1 MSDHDPVSFQLAGLG
16 LQMYPGAY
24 PVDDVT
30 PHKHQWALHDALSG
44 RTPGLFVDDAP
55 TGAGKTLAW
64 LAPAVSEGLETVA
77 VYPTNA
83 LIEDQVRNIDDQLD
97 DIEGGDEVN
106 LLAVTS
112 ETLQNEH
119 AEQFP
124 SANSNGE
131 RLAKLLRSAFASQ
144 ETVIL
149 LTNPDIFVLLRREIY
164 RERIGA
170 INRFEV
176 AVVDEFH
183 RATRKERNT
192 MLFLLDEMYETDEA
206 ICRLNHLVFLSATP
220 EKELERQ
227 FTEAMGAPYYRVDK
241 MEWRETPHPAITSD
255 EEPVTS
261 FAPGELPADY
271 RAVLPPVDLT
281 ITSAQTFE
289 TATTILKSEETLY
302 DRLDSGRTV
311 MMLDGVHE
319 VERIYETLSESGIE
333 RTVRIDGF
341 HRDNVREKLD
351 SFNTLVSNS
360 AVEVGVDFD
369 TDQIIFSGHNASS
382 FFQRLGR
389 LRTRSDRSAAY
400 GYVPPYLFETLE
412 SVAETYANQ
421 WIDRAT
427 FEDLLSSA
435 YIDSSTPESF
445 DWRYSAVEAY
455 EHIEKRVENA
465 ASDDQPAL
473 RETGWKRIERHFF
486 HSHKNGLTEADLKRL
501 HTVAGSPLLRKLQ
514 TYRGDSIQ
522 TLVYNSQSQ
531 TLQTYSIPHLLRHG
545 DISFHSKDKF
555 LNYLPDRLHE
565 QVSRL
570 EPYSSGYCLYRGS
583 YDGESDEADGEQST
597 GRLVTYKA
605 TGELYSL
612 LSDTA
617 RDLRKPK
624 VCTGLE
630 IETKPSVSG
639 LDLLKEDLSTDEIL
653 CYPLEGHVSQI
664 QNQYSLGAFGF
675 IYPLYYTEGDA
686 AIAFSHD
693 ALYLHCRVQDRVE
706 SESNTIDEV
715 LDF

>member
-16 LQMYPGAY
+16 LRMYPGEY

-30 PHKHQWALHDALSG
+30 PHKHQWALHDALTD
-44 RTPGLFVDDAP
+44 RLPGLFVDDAP

-64 LAPAVSEGLETVA
+64 LAPVVSEGLQTVA

-83 LIEDQVRNIDDQLD
+83 LIEDQVRNIDEKLE
-97 DIEGGDEVN
+97 DIDGGDNVR

-112 ETLQNEH
+112 ETLQNKH

-131 RLAKLLRSAFASQ
+131 RLRDLLKVAFDSQ

-164 RERIGA
+164 RERIDA
-170 INRFEV
+170 ITRFEV

-227 FTEAMGAPYYRVDK
+227 FEDAMGAPYYRVSEI
-241 MEWRETPHPAITSD
+241 EWRETPLPEATGD
-255 EEPVTS
+255 EGSEIA
-261 FAPGELPADY
+261 FAPDELPSNY

-281 ITSAQTFE
+281 ITPAPTFE
-289 TATTILKSEETLY
+289 TATEILKSENVLH
-302 DRLDSGRTV
+302 DRLGDGRTV
-311 MMLDGVHE
+311 VMLDGVHE
-319 VERIYETLSESGIE
+319 VDRVYNSLSRSDLDG
-333 RTVRIDGF
+333 TVRIDGF
-341 HRDNVREKLD
+341 HRGNVCEKLD
-351 SFNTLVSNS
+351 SFKILVSNS

-369 TDQIIFSGHNASS
+369 TEQIIFSGHDASS

-389 LRTRSDRSAAY
+389 LRTRPDRSTAY
-400 GYVPPYLFETLE
+400 TYVPPYLFDALE
-412 SVAETYANQ
+412 SMADTYTGQ

-427 FEDLLSSA
+427 FEERVSSE

-455 EHIEKRVENA
+455 DHIEKRAESA
-465 ASDDQPAL
+465 PSDDQPAI
-473 RETGWKRIERHFF
+473 REAGWKRIERHFF
-486 HSHKNGLTEADLKRL
+486 HNHENGLTEADLKRL
-501 HTVAGSPLLRKLQ
+501 HGVAGSPLLTMLQ

-522 TLVYNSQSQ
+522 TVVYNSQSQ

-545 DISFHSKDKF
+545 EISFHSKNEF
-555 LNYLPDRLHE
+555 LSILPEHLHDD
-565 QVSRL
+565 VSLL
-570 EPYSSGYCLYRGS
+570 EPYSSGYCLYQGGYKNEADS
-583 YDGESDEADGEQST
+583 ADGEQSS

-612 LSDTA
+612 LSDVS
-617 RDLRKPK
+617 RDIRTPK

-630 IETKPSVSG
+630 IETEPSVSG
-639 LDLLKEDLSTDEIL
+639 LDLLKEDLSDTEVL

-664 QNQYSLGAFGF
+664 QNQYSLGSFGF

-686 AIAFSHD
+686 AVAFSHD
-693 ALYLHCRVQDRVE
+693 ALYLHCRVQDRIE
-706 SESNTIDEV
+706 AESNTIDEV

>member
-1 MSDHDPVSFQLAGLG
+1 MSEHDPVSFQLAGLG
-16 LQMYPGAY
+16 LRMYPGEY
-24 PVDDVT
+24 PVDEVI
-30 PHKHQWALHDALSG
+30 PHKHQWALHDALTD
-44 RTPGLFVDDAP
+44 RLPGLFVDDAP

-64 LAPAVSEGLETVA
+64 LAPVVSEGLQTVA

-83 LIEDQVRNIDDQLD
+83 LIEDQVRNIDEKLEDV
-97 DIEGGDEVN
+97 EGGNNVR

-124 SANSNGE
+124 SANTNGE
-131 RLAKLLRSAFASQ
+131 RLRDLLKVAFDSR

-164 RERIGA
+164 RERIDA
-170 INRFEV
+170 ISRFEV

-192 MLFLLDEMYETDEA
+192 MLFLLDEMYETNEA

-227 FTEAMGAPYYRVDK
+227 FEEAMGVPYYRVS
-241 MEWRETPHPAITSD
+241 EVNWRETPLPEVPDT
-255 EEPVTS
+255 EESVIA
-261 FAPGELPADY
+261 FAPNELPSNY

-281 ITSAQTFE
+281 ITPAPTFE
-289 TATTILKSEETLY
+289 AATAILDSEDVLH
-302 DRLDSGRTV
+302 DRLRDGRTV

-319 VERIYETLSESGIE
+319 VDQVYNSLAQSDLNGA
-333 RTVRIDGF
+333 VRIDGF
-341 HRDNVREKLD
+341 HRENVREKLD
-351 SFNTLVSNS
+351 TFETLVSNS

-369 TDQIIFSGHNASS
+369 TEQIIFSGHDAAS

-389 LRTRSDRSAAY
+389 LRTRPNRSAAY
-400 GYVPPYLFETLE
+400 AYVPPYLLDALN
-412 SVAETYANQ
+412 SMANKYTGQ

-427 FEDLLSSA
+427 FEEYVSSG
-435 YIDSSTPESF
+435 YIDASTPGSF

-455 EHIEKRVENA
+455 DHVEKRA
-465 ASDDQPAL
+465 KSAPSDDQPAI

-486 HSHKNGLTEADLKRL
+486 HNHEKELTEADLKRL
-501 HTVAGSPLLRKLQ
+501 YGVAGTPLFGFAQ

-522 TLVYNSQSQ
+522 TVVYNNQSQ

-545 DISFHSKDKF
+545 DVSFHSKDEF
-555 LNYLPDRLHE
+555 LSILPEQLHN

-570 EPYSSGYCLYRGS
+570 EPYSSGYCLYQGG
-583 YDGESDEADGEQST
+583 YEDETDTTDEEQLT

-612 LSDTA
+612 LSDVS
-617 RDLRKPK
+617 RDIRTPK

-630 IETKPSVSG
+630 IETEPSVSG
-639 LDLLKEDLSTDEIL
+639 LDLLKGASRILKFFVIRWRATSPRYKTSIRSVRLDL
-653 CYPLEGHVSQI
+653 
-664 QNQYSLGAFGF
+664 F
-675 IYPLYYTEGDA
+675 I
-686 AIAFSHD
+686 
-693 ALYLHCRVQDRVE
+693 HCITRKEMQQ
-706 SESNTIDEV
+706 
-715 LDF
+715 

>member
-1 MSDHDPVSFQLAGLG
+1 MSEHDPVSFQLAGLG
-16 LQMYPGAY
+16 LRMYPGEY
-24 PVDDVT
+24 PVDEVI
-30 PHKHQWALHDALSG
+30 PHKHQWALHDALTD
-44 RTPGLFVDDAP
+44 RLPGLFVDDAP

-64 LAPAVSEGLETVA
+64 LAPVVSEGLQTVA

-83 LIEDQVRNIDDQLD
+83 LIEDQVRNIDEKLEDV
-97 DIEGGDEVN
+97 EGGNNVR

-124 SANSNGE
+124 SANTNGE
-131 RLAKLLRSAFASQ
+131 RLRDLLKVAFDSR

-164 RERIGA
+164 RERIDA
-170 INRFEV
+170 ISRFEV

-192 MLFLLDEMYETDEA
+192 MLFLLDEMYETNEA

-227 FTEAMGAPYYRVDK
+227 FEEAMGVPYYRVS
-241 MEWRETPHPAITSD
+241 EVNWRETPLPEVPDT
-255 EEPVTS
+255 EESVIA
-261 FAPGELPADY
+261 FAPNELPSNY

-281 ITSAQTFE
+281 ITPAPTFE
-289 TATTILKSEETLY
+289 AATAILDLEDVLH
-302 DRLDSGRTV
+302 DRLRDGRTV

-319 VERIYETLSESGIE
+319 VDQVYNSLAQSDLNGA
-333 RTVRIDGF
+333 VRIDGF
-341 HRDNVREKLD
+341 HRENVREKLD
-351 SFNTLVSNS
+351 TFETLVSNS

-369 TDQIIFSGHNASS
+369 TEQIIFSGHDAAS

-389 LRTRSDRSAAY
+389 LRTRPNRSAAY
-400 GYVPPYLFETLE
+400 AYVPPYLLDALN
-412 SVAETYANQ
+412 SMANKYTGQ

-427 FEDLLSSA
+427 FEEYVSSG
-435 YIDSSTPESF
+435 YIDASTPGSF

-455 EHIEKRVENA
+455 DHVEKRA
-465 ASDDQPAL
+465 KSAPSDDQPAI

-486 HSHKNGLTEADLKRL
+486 HNHEKELTEADLKRL
-501 HTVAGSPLLRKLQ
+501 YGVAGTPLLDSLQ

-522 TLVYNSQSQ
+522 TVVYNNQSQ

-545 DISFHSKDKF
+545 DVSFHSKDEF
-555 LNYLPDRLHE
+555 LSILPEQLHN

-570 EPYSSGYCLYRGS
+570 EPYSSGYCLYQGG
-583 YDGESDEADGEQST
+583 YEDETDTTDEEQLT

-612 LSDTA
+612 LSDVS
-617 RDLRKPK
+617 RDIRTPK

-630 IETKPSVSG
+630 IETEPSVSG
-639 LDLLKEDLSTDEIL
+639 LDLLKEGLSDTEVL

-664 QNQYSLGAFGF
+664 QNQYSLGPFGF

-686 AIAFSHD
+686 AVAFSHD
-693 ALYLHCRVQDRVE
+693 ALYLHSRVQDRTE
-706 SESNTIDEV
+706 AESNTIDEV

>member
-1 MSDHDPVSFQLAGLG
+1 MSDHNPVSFQLAGLG
-16 LQMYPGAY
+16 LRMYPGEY

-30 PHKHQWALHDALSG
+30 PHKHQWALHDALTD
-44 RTPGLFVDDAP
+44 RLPGLFVDDAP

-64 LAPAVSEGLETVA
+64 LAPVVSEGLHTVA
-77 VYPTNA
+77 AYPTNA
-83 LIEDQVRNIDDQLD
+83 LIEDQVRNIDEKLE
-97 DIEGGDEVN
+97 DIDGGDNVR

-119 AEQFP
+119 AERFP

-131 RLAKLLRSAFASQ
+131 RLRDLLKVAFDSR

-164 RERIGA
+164 RERIDA
-170 INRFEV
+170 ITRFEV

-183 RATRKERNT
+183 RATQKERNT

-227 FTEAMGAPYYRVDK
+227 FEEAMRAPYYRVS
-241 MEWRETPHPAITSD
+241 EIGWRETPLPEVPETKQSVIAFSPD
-255 EEPVTS
+255 
-261 FAPGELPADY
+261 ELPSNC

-281 ITSAQTFE
+281 ITPAPTFE
-289 TATTILKSEETLY
+289 TATAILNSEDVLHG
-302 DRLDSGRTV
+302 RLRDGRTV

-319 VERIYETLSESGIE
+319 VDRVYNSLTQSDVDEI
-333 RTVRIDGF
+333 VRIDGF
-341 HRDNVREKLD
+341 HRENVREKLN
-351 SFNTLVSNS
+351 SFETLVSNS

-369 TDQIIFSGHNASS
+369 TEQIIFSGHDTAS

-389 LRTRSDRSAAY
+389 LRTRPNRSAAY
-400 GYVPPYLFETLE
+400 AYVPPYLFDALE
-412 SVAETYANQ
+412 SMADTYTGQ

-427 FEDLLSSA
+427 FEEQVGSE
-435 YIDSSTPESF
+435 YIDTSTPESF

-455 EHIEKRVENA
+455 DHIENRAKSA
-465 ASDDQPAL
+465 PSDDQPAI
-473 RETGWKRIERHFF
+473 REAGWKRIERHFF
-486 HSHKNGLTEADLKRL
+486 HSHDKGLTESDLKRL
-501 HTVAGSPLLRKLQ
+501 HDVAGTPLLDSLQ

-522 TLVYNSQSQ
+522 TVVYNSQSQ
-531 TLQTYSIPHLLRHG
+531 TIQTYSIPHLLRHG
-545 DISFHSKDKF
+545 DVSFHSKDEF
-555 LNYLPDRLHE
+555 LSILPEQLHG

-570 EPYSSGYCLYRGS
+570 EPYSSGYCLYRGE
-583 YDGESDEADGEQST
+583 YEDETDTTDEEKST

-612 LSDTA
+612 LSDVS
-617 RDLRKPK
+617 RDVRTPK

-630 IETKPSVSG
+630 IETEPSVSG
-639 LDLLKEDLSTDEIL
+639 LDLLKEDLSDTEVL
-653 CYPLEGHVSQI
+653 CYPLEGRVSQI
-664 QNQYSLGAFGF
+664 QNQYSIGPFGF
-675 IYPLYYTEGDA
+675 IYRLYYTKSDA
-686 AIAFSHD
+686 TVAFSHD
-693 ALYLHCRVQDRVE
+693 ALYLHCRVQDRIE
-706 SESNTIDEV
+706 AESNTIEEV

>member
-16 LQMYPGAY
+16 LRMYPGEY
-24 PVDDVT
+24 PVDDIT
-30 PHKHQWALHDALSG
+30 PHKHQLALHDALTN
-44 RTPGLFVDDAP
+44 RLPGLFVDDAP

-64 LAPAVSEGLETVA
+64 LAPVVSEGLHTVA
-77 VYPTNA
+77 AYPTNA
-83 LIEDQVRNIDDQLD
+83 LIEDQVRNIDEKLE
-97 DIEGGDEVN
+97 DIDGGDNVH

-119 AEQFP
+119 AKQFP

-131 RLAKLLRSAFASQ
+131 RLRDLLRVAFNSQ
-144 ETVIL
+144 KTVIL

-164 RERIGA
+164 RERIDA
-170 INRFEV
+170 ITRFEV

-220 EKELERQ
+220 GKELERQ
-227 FTEAMGAPYYRVDK
+227 FEEAVGAPYYRVSEVD
-241 MEWRETPHPAITSD
+241 WRETPLPEVPDTGESVIA
-255 EEPVTS
+255 
-261 FAPGELPADY
+261 FAPDELPSNC
-271 RAVLPPVDLT
+271 RAVLPPVDLI
-281 ITSAQTFE
+281 ITPAPTFE
-289 TATTILKSEETLY
+289 TATALLNSEDVLH
-302 DRLDSGRTV
+302 DRLRDGRTV

-319 VERIYETLSESGIE
+319 VDRVYNSLAKSDLN

-341 HRDNVREKLD
+341 HRENVREKLG
-351 SFNTLVSNS
+351 SFETLVSNS

-369 TDQIIFSGHNASS
+369 TEQIIFSGHDAAS

-389 LRTRSDRSAAY
+389 LRTRPNRSAAY
-400 GYVPPYLFETLE
+400 AYVPPYLYDALE
-412 SVAETYANQ
+412 SMADTYSGQ

-427 FEDLLSSA
+427 FEERVSSK
-435 YIDSSTPESF
+435 YLDVSTPESF

-455 EHIEKRVENA
+455 DHVEKRA
-465 ASDDQPAL
+465 KSAPSDDQPAI
-473 RETGWKRIERHFF
+473 REAGWKRIERHFF
-486 HSHKNGLTEADLKRL
+486 YNHENGLTKTDLKRL
-501 HTVAGSPLLRKLQ
+501 HGVADSSLLNSLQ

-522 TLVYNSQSQ
+522 TIVYNSQSQ

-545 DISFHSKDKF
+545 DVSFHSKDEF
-555 LNYLPDRLHE
+555 LSILPEQVHD

-570 EPYSSGYCLYRGS
+570 EPYSSGYCIYRGG
-583 YDGESDEADGEQST
+583 YEDETGTTNEEQST
-597 GRLVTYKA
+597 GRSVTYKA

-612 LSDTA
+612 LSDVS
-617 RDLRKPK
+617 RDIRTPK

-630 IETKPSVSG
+630 IETDPSVSG
-639 LDLLKEDLSTDEIL
+639 LDLLKEDLSDTDVL

-664 QNQYSLGAFGF
+664 QNQYSLGPFGF
-675 IYPLYYTEGDA
+675 IYPLYYAEGDA
-686 AIAFSHD
+686 AVAFSHA
-693 ALYLHCRVQDRVE
+693 ALYLHCRVQDRIE
-706 SESNTIDEV
+706 AESNPIDEV